1 MSHFQVQ
8 IRKGDLLL
16 RSFLTL
22 NDAIIIIT
30 FIAIIQDLVTVTGEH
45 VAKADPLRLQTE
57 SLKIIY

>member
-30 FIAIIQDLVTVTGEH
+30 FIAIIQDLVTVTGDH

>member
-8 IRKGDLLL
+8 IRQGDLLL

-30 FIAIIQDLVTVTGEH
+30 FIAIIQDLVTVTGDH
-45 VAKADPLRLQTE
+45 VAKADPLRMQTE
-57 SLKIIY
+57 